1 MPPRTAS
8 TSRAKHKNTLKFESP
23 PPKKFKAAKDVT
35 ILSVRGYTFKVF
47 PLTQYIPKL
56 SQRPVLKPGNK
67 PPSSAPLLSNV
78 VELDSATVKDAKGK
92 GKAKSTVHEGPGTL
106 QLVTRLLKA
115 DSLLQ
120 DDRLWADKYEP
131 QSPGDLAVHKR
142 KVDDVRRWL
151 VEAFNEQDRSE
162 RSVCSLSIRLT
173 TRWLENFQRLLILTG
188 PAGSGKT
195 TTLRMLAKEMNFEI
209 IEHKTH
215 VNTVQVSAF
224 TSETSTCRCFGS
236 VIYGF

>member
-8 TSRAKHKNTLKFESP
+8 TSRPKHKSTLKFESP

-162 RSVCSLSIRLT
+162 RSVCSLLIRLT
-173 TRWLENFQRLLILTG
+173 TRWLEFFPAPAHPHWPRWFWQDDDSTHARKRNELRNNRTQDSCEYGPSIGFYQRDI
-188 PAGSGKT
+188 
-195 TTLRMLAKEMNFEI
+195 N
-209 IEHKTH
+209 
-215 VNTVQVSAF
+215 V
-224 TSETSTCRCFGS
+224 
-236 VIYGF
+236 